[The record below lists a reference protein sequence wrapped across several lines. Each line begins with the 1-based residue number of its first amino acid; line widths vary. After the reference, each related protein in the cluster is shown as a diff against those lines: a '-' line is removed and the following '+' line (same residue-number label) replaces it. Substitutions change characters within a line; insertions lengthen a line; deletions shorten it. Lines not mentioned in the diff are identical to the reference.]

1 MVGVGQREEH
11 VKEEPAGR
19 ANYAKTMEIHHC
31 LMRLQ
36 AVIEV
41 AGVEAGSRR
50 LRRRRW

>member
-41 AGVEAGSRR
+41 TSIKVGSWR
-50 LRRRRW
+50 LH